1 MSLDRFVEKEPQ
13 RFAGLTEDRWQS
25 LNLTQL
31 DLTMGQ
37 KWMQK
42 DIHRAYGVNGG
53 YTNLAWTRTAKW
65 RGKDLKG
72 KPHVRGDFTR
82 SPFRSASFRLILFDP
97 PHLSG
102 PSKLLLS
109 RMNDA
114 KSFVDAAHTWRVFGW
129 FDNIGHMRKQ
139 LYLAFREI
147 ERLLMTGGVVIFKWS
162 PRMKP
167 LKWTLRLVPR
177 GLRVEKIIE
186 RKSRGAT
193 KKWPTYHVWIKRV
206 GGGE

>member
-1 MSLDRFVEKEPQ
+1 M
-13 RFAGLTEDRWQS
+13 
-25 LNLTQL
+25 
-31 DLTMGQ
+31 TMGQ

-42 DIHRAYGVNGG
+42 DIHRAFGVNGG
-53 YTNLAWTRTAKW
+53 YTNLAWK
-65 RGKDLKG
+65 RGDLKG
-72 KPHVRGDFTR
+72 KPHVKGDFTMA
-82 SPFRSASFRLILFDP
+82 PFRTGSFRLILWDP

-102 PSKLLLS
+102 PSNLLLA

-147 ERLLMTGGVVIFKWS
+147 DRLLTPDGVAIFKWS

-167 LKWTLRLVPR
+167 LKWALSLRPSTLTVI
-177 GLRVEKIIE
+177 RVHE
-186 RKSRGAT
+186 RKSRGYST
-193 KKWPTYHVWIKRV
+193 KWPTYHVWLGRRR
-206 GGGE
+206 

>member
-1 MSLDRFVEKEPQ
+1 MSLDRFVVIEP
-13 RFAGLTEDRWQS
+13 RKFSGLVEDRWKA
-25 LNLTQL
+25 LNLSQL

-42 DIHRAYGVNGG
+42 DIHRSFGVNGG

-82 SPFRSASFRLILFDP
+82 ALFRSGAFKLILFDP

-129 FDNIGHMRKQ
+129 FDNVGHMRKQ

-147 ERLLMTGGVVIFKWS
+147 SRLLTPGGVVIFKWS

-167 LKWTLRLVPR
+167 LKWALNLRPGTLAVI
-177 GLRVEKIIE
+177 EIKE
-186 RKSRGAT
+186 RKSRG
-193 KKWPTYHVWIKRV
+193 
-206 GGGE
+206 